1 MRRSN
6 FAASLD
12 RVDSLG
18 DSTRSLLVHV
28 AVQVVVL
35 DRHVDVVL
43 VELGVVADRLDE
55 TERFLGEL
63 DLRSRHAVEQASR
76 RWRADHGI

>member
-43 VELGVVADRLDE
+43 VELGVVAHGLHEPKGLLRELDE
-55 TERFLGEL
+55 AHVVCESSPSSL
-63 DLRSRHAVEQASR
+63 
-76 RWRADHGI
+76 